1 MPEWL
6 GTAIL
11 VAVIVAICTLA
22 VVSYG
27 KKLSK
32 GCCGT
37 AGDKEKRIAP
47 KQGEYPHH
55 VTVTVGGMTCEKCA
69 VRIEN
74 GFNRLDGVSAA
85 VDHRT
90 GTVEIRSREP
100 LTALVIRKTIIE
112 LGYTV
117 ESISEPPKN

>member
-11 VAVIVAICTLA
+11 IAVIIAVCTIA

-37 AGDKEKRIAP
+37 AGDKETRIALKKGDFP
-47 KQGEYPHH
+47 N
-55 VTVTVGGMTCEKCA
+55 VTKVSIGGMTCDKCA
-69 VRIEN
+69 IRIEN
-74 GFNRLDGVSAA
+74 SFNRLDGVSAS
-85 VDHRT
+85 VDHKS
-90 GTVEIRSREP
+90 GVAEIRSAEP
-100 LTALVIRKTIIE
+100 LSEFIIRKTVID
-112 LGYTV
+112 LGYTILNITAQ
-117 ESISEPPKN
+117 SQ

>member
-11 VAVIVAICTLA
+11 VAVIVAVCTLA
-22 VVSYG
+22 LVSYG

-37 AGDKEKRIAP
+37 AGDKEERIAP
-47 KQGEYPHH
+47 KQGEFQRL
-55 VTVTVGGMTCEKCA
+55 VTVKIGGMTCEKCA

-74 GFNRLDGVSAA
+74 GFNRMDGVSTK
-85 VDHRT
+85 VDHKT
-90 GTVEIRSREP
+90 GIAEIRSAEP

-117 ESISEPPKN
+117 ESISEPVKN

>member
-11 VAVIVAICTLA
+11 VAVIVAVCTLA
-22 VVSYG
+22 LVSYG

-37 AGDKEKRIAP
+37 SGDKEKRIAP
-47 KQGEYPHH
+47 KQGEFSYH

-85 VDHRT
+85 VDHRA
-90 GTVEIRSREP
+90 GTAEIRSREP
-100 LTALVIRKTIIE
+100 LTALLIRKTIIE

-117 ESISEPPKN
+117 ESISETVEN